1 MLKYIFLFELN
12 YRLKRPATYV
22 YFAIM
27 LLLGW
32 GLGSIMAGGLELSAA
47 NALTGGGKNFANS
60 PFNLHQYMISFGQ
73 LFGTF
78 VIAAFMGVPVY
89 RDFQYDA
96 HPLFFTK
103 PITKLDYL
111 GGRYLGSMVFALAAM
126 FMMGI
131 GFYISTLMPYVEPSK
146 IGPFHLMNYLNPYL
160 LSIIPY
166 TLFSGTIFFGSVALT
181 RNQLLIYLN
190 AVIILVL
197 FSFASN
203 LANELDNDLLASV
216 LDPSTGV
223 AFLKETEYWTVVEK
237 NSMLLP
243 LSLKTGLNLLLWMS
257 VTAGLGV
264 LTYIRFPFTQAF
276 DTGSKKPATSSTPS
290 PLPQSAAEETEVVES
305 MEAVELPP
313 VTQTFGLKRH
323 LTQLWMLIK
332 REFRGILTSPV
343 FIAIASIG
351 ILMMVVSAAFSGTVS
366 GQIFGTATLPVTY
379 QILNLLNS
387 NFHLFM
393 VAIIIFYSGEL
404 VWKERGV
411 SMNELYD
418 ALPVPTWLSFASK
431 LVALTGIVAFLM
443 VVIMFCGI
451 IIQAVQQYYRFEI
464 GLYLKT
470 LFGYR
475 LVDYVFIAVLSF
487 FIQTIINN
495 KYTAFF
501 VVVLVYMFNSVGLG
515 LLNIEHNMLQ
525 MYSDPG
531 LAYSDMN
538 GYGHFTWP
546 YFAFKLY
553 WGGFFLILGLLTNML
568 WQRGTET
575 HIRSRLSLLRQN
587 FKPGS
592 WATLAV
598 GIALFAGMGSYIFY
612 NTNVLNEYSNS
623 EDREKLQAD
632 FEKKYKKY
640 DGINQPKIT
649 SVKLNIDIF
658 PQKRA
663 FHATGTYI
671 LVNKSK
677 TPIDSIH
684 LNIDSDMIY
693 GKMEFSIPADSASF
707 DKEFGYRIYK
717 LREALMPGDSVSLD
731 FEQKMEILGFP
742 NSGSNTSLVYNGT
755 FFNHGYFP
763 SIGYNR
769 FFELSDSEIRKKHDL
784 PERARFPSIDDTVA
798 INYTLIAEDA
808 DWIDF
813 EATVSTDPDQIAIV
827 PGYLQKEWEDNG
839 RRYFHYKMD
848 SKMVKFFS
856 VVSARYEVKRD
867 KWQAPD
873 GREINLEIYYHKPH
887 TYNLDRMMDAMK
899 KSLAYYSDNF
909 GPYQHRQVR
918 ILEFPRYA
926 GFAQSFAN
934 TIPYSEAV
942 GFIADV
948 DEDDVDY
955 PFYITAHELGHQWW
969 AHQVIG
975 GAVQGFQFLS
985 ETMSQY
991 SAIMVMEKEFGAE
1004 NIQKYLKY
1012 EMDTYL
1018 RQRTSEREKELP
1030 ALLSE
1035 NQLYIHS
1042 NKGSVIM
1049 YALKD
1054 YIGEDSLNAAM
1065 KRYVSAVKF
1074 QNPPYT
1080 TTKEWKKYVEAVTPD
1095 SLKYLITDMF
1105 ETITLFD
1112 NQVKDATYTEENGKY
1127 KVSIAYEA
1135 KKLRDNGKGDE
1146 TEIPLN
1152 DYIDVGVFA
1161 REKVDGKYKDKAL
1174 YFEKLK
1180 ITSPVDTLVI
1190 IVDEKPSKVGLDPY
1204 NKLIDRK
1211 PDDNTRRLTVK
1222 KDN

>member
-1 MLKYIFLFELN
+1 MFKYIFLFELK
-12 YRLKRPATYV
+12 YRIKRPATYI

-32 GLGSIMAGGLELSAA
+32 GLGSLMAGGIDIATA
-47 NALTGGGKNFANS
+47 NGLTGGGKNFANS
-60 PFNLHQYMISFGQ
+60 PFNLHQYLISFGQ

-78 VIAAFMGVPVY
+78 VVAAFMGVPVY

-111 GGRYLGSMVFALAAM
+111 GGRYLGSMVFAIAAM

-131 GFYISTLMPYVEPSK
+131 GFYVSTLMPYVEPSK
-146 IGPFHLMNYLNPYL
+146 IGPFRFMSYFNPYL
-160 LSIIPY
+160 MSIIPY

-203 LANELDNDLLASV
+203 LANELDNDLLASII
-216 LDPSTGV
+216 DPSTGV
-223 AFLKETEYWTVVEK
+223 AFLKETEYWTVAEK
-237 NSMLLP
+237 NTLVLP
-243 LSLKTGLNLLLWMS
+243 LSAKTGLNLLLWMS
-257 VTAGLGV
+257 ITAALAV
-264 LTYIRFPFTQAF
+264 ITYIRFPFTQAF
-276 DTGSKKPATSSTPS
+276 DTGKKKATTPS
-290 PLPQSAAEETEVVES
+290 ALPPMVSEPEIIES
-305 MEAVELPP
+305 MQAIELPP
-313 VTQTFGLKRH
+313 VSQEFALNRY
-323 LTQLWMLIK
+323 LAQLWMLIK
-332 REFRGILTSPV
+332 REFKGILTSPI

-351 ILMMVVSAAFSGTVS
+351 VLMMITSAAFSGTIS
-366 GQIFGTATLPVTY
+366 GQLFGTATLPVTY

-404 VWKERGV
+404 IWKEREV
-411 SMNELYD
+411 SINELYD
-418 ALPVPTWLSFASK
+418 ALPVPNWLSFASK
-431 LVALTGIVAFLM
+431 LLSLLGIVALLLG
-443 VVIMFCGI
+443 VIMVSGI
-451 IIQAVQQYYRFEI
+451 IIQAVQQYFRFEI

-475 LVDYVFIAVLSF
+475 FIDYVYIAVLAF
-487 FIQTIINN
+487 FIQTLVNN
-495 KYTAFF
+495 KYAGFF
-501 VVVLVYMFNSVGLG
+501 VVVLVYMFNSLGLG
-515 LLNIEHNMLQ
+515 LLNVEHNMLQ

-531 LAYSDMN
+531 LQYSDMN

-553 WGGFFLILGLLTNML
+553 WGGFFIVLGLLTNLL
-568 WQRGTET
+568 WQRGTESNGKARI
-575 HIRSRLSLLRQN
+575 HLLRQN
-587 FKPGS
+587 FTGGS
-592 WATLAV
+592 WAVLIGGLV
-598 GIALFAGMGSYIFY
+598 LFIGMGSYIFY
-612 NTNVLNEYSNS
+612 NTNVLNEFTNS
-623 EDREKLQAD
+623 EQQEEESAD

-640 DGINQPKIT
+640 DGIPQPKIT
-649 SVKLNIDIF
+649 SVKLNVDIF
-658 PQKRA
+658 PKKRA
-663 FHATGTYI
+663 FSASGTYLLI
-671 LVNKSK
+671 NKSQVA
-677 TPIDSIH
+677 IDSVH
-684 LNIDSDMIY
+684 LNIDNNQ
-693 GKMEFSIPADSASF
+693 EFSKLEFSRASEAVMI
-707 DKEFGYRIYK
+707 DEDFGYRIYK
-717 LREALMPGDSVSLD
+717 LSQPLMPGDSIRLN
-731 FEQKMEILGFP
+731 FEQKYETRGFY
-742 NSGSNTSLVYNGT
+742 NSGSNTSFVYNGT

-763 SIGYNR
+763 SIGYDRN
-769 FFELSDSEIRKKHDL
+769 FELNDKEIREKHGL
-784 PERARFPSIDDTVA
+784 AERARFPSIDDTVA
-798 INYTLIAEDA
+798 QKFTLISHDA

-813 EATVSTDPDQIAIV
+813 EATVSTEPDQIAIV
-827 PGYLQKEWEDNG
+827 PGYLQKEWEENG

-848 SKMVKFFS
+848 SKMVKFYS
-856 VVSARYEVKRD
+856 IVSARYEVKRD
-867 KWQAPD
+867 VWQAPD

-887 TYNLDRMMDAMK
+887 DYNLDRMMVGMK
-899 KSLAYYSDNF
+899 KSLEYYTQNF

-948 DEDDVDY
+948 DEEDVDY
-955 PFYITAHELGHQWW
+955 PYYITAHELGHQWW

-991 SAIMVMEKEFGAE
+991 SALMVMEKEFGPE

-1018 RQRTSEREKELP
+1018 RQRTAERVEELP

-1035 NQLYIHS
+1035 NQLYIHY

-1065 KRYVSAVKF
+1065 KRYVAAVKF
-1074 QNPPYT
+1074 QEPPYT
-1080 TTKEWKKYVEAVTPD
+1080 TTRDWKRYVEAVTPD
-1095 SLKYLITDMF
+1095 SMKYVLTDMF

-1112 NQVKDATYTEENGKY
+1112 NQVKDASYTEENGRF
-1127 KVSIAYEA
+1127 KVSIAIEA
-1135 KKLRDNGKGDE
+1135 KKIRDNGKGDE
-1146 TEIPLN
+1146 TEIALN
-1152 DYIDVGVFA
+1152 DYIDVAVFA
-1161 REKVDGKYKDKAL
+1161 REKVEGDWKDKTL
-1174 YFEKLK
+1174 YFEKQK
-1180 ITSPVDTLVI
+1180 ISRSVDTLTVW
-1190 IVDEKPSKVGLDPY
+1190 VDEKPTKVGFDPY

-1211 PDDNTRRLTVK
+1211 PDDNTRRITVK

>member
-1 MLKYIFLFELN
+1 MFKYIFLFELK

-32 GLGSIMAGGLELSAA
+32 GLGSLMAGGLELSVA
-47 NALTGGGKNFANS
+47 NSLTGGGKNFANS
-60 PFNLHQYMISFGQ
+60 PYNLHQYMISFGQ

-78 VIAAFMGVPVY
+78 VIAAFMGVPIY
-89 RDFQYDA
+89 RDFEYDA

-111 GGRYLGSMVFALAAM
+111 GGRYAGSMVFAIAAM

-131 GFYISTLMPYVEPSK
+131 GFYISTLMPYVEASK
-146 IGPFHLMNYLNPYL
+146 IGPFRFMNYFNPYL
-160 LSIIPY
+160 MSIIPY

-203 LANELDNDLLASV
+203 LSNQLDNDLMASV

-237 NSMLLP
+237 NSLLLP
-243 LSLKTGLNLLLWMS
+243 LTAKTGLNLLLWMS

-264 LTYIRFPFTQAF
+264 ITYLKFPFTQAF
-276 DTGSKKPATSSTPS
+276 DTGKKKSATPS
-290 PLPQSAAEETEVVES
+290 PAPQIIATETEIIEPI
-305 MEAVELPP
+305 EAVELPP
-313 VTQTFGLKRH
+313 VTQEFGLNRY
-323 LTQLWMLIK
+323 LSQLWLLAK
-332 REFRGILTSPV
+332 REFRGILISPI

-351 ILMMVVSAAFSGTVS
+351 VLMMVVSAAFAGTVS
-366 GQIFGTATLPVTY
+366 GQVFGTATLPVTY

-404 VWKERGV
+404 IWKERGV

-418 ALPVPTWLSFASK
+418 ALPVPNWLSFISK
-431 LVALTGIVAFLM
+431 LLSMLGIVLLLLT
-443 VVIMFCGI
+443 VIMVAGV
-451 IIQAVQQYYRFEI
+451 IIQAVQQYFRFEI

-475 LVDYVFIAVLSF
+475 FIDYVYITVLAF
-487 FIQTIINN
+487 FIQTLVNN
-495 KYTAFF
+495 KYVGFF
-501 VVVLVYMFNSVGLG
+501 VVVLVYMFNSLGLG

-553 WGGFFLILGLLTNML
+553 WGGFFIVLGLLTNLL
-568 WQRGTET
+568 WQRGTESSMKAR
-575 HIRSRLSLLRQN
+575 INLLRQN
-587 FKPGS
+587 FTGGS
-592 WATLAV
+592 LATLAL
-598 GIALFAGMGSYIFY
+598 GLAIFIGMGSYIYY
-612 NTNVLNEYSNS
+612 NTNVLNEFTNS
-623 EDREKLQAD
+623 EEREKSLAD

-640 DGINQPKIT
+640 DGIPQPKIT
-649 SVKLNIDIF
+649 AIKLNIDLF
-658 PQKRA
+658 PKKRA
-663 FHATGTYI
+663 FNASGSYVLI
-671 LVNKSK
+671 NKTK
-677 TPIDSIH
+677 VAIDSLH
-684 LNIDSDMIY
+684 LNIDSDQEYSKLVFNRPFEEALID
-693 GKMEFSIPADSASF
+693 ED
-707 DKEFGYRIYK
+707 FGYRIYK
-717 LREALMPGDSVSLD
+717 LQNPLLPGDSLIMD
-731 FEQKMEILGFP
+731 FEQKYEINGFP

-769 FFELSDSEIRKKHDL
+769 NFELGDTEIREKYGL
-784 PERARFPSIDDTVA
+784 GERARFPSIDDTVA
-798 INYTLIAEDA
+798 INYTLIAQDA

-813 EATVSTDPDQIAIV
+813 EATVSTDPDQIAVV
-827 PGYLQKEWEDNG
+827 PGYLQKEWEENG

-848 SKMVKFFS
+848 SKMVNFYS
-856 VVSARYEVKRD
+856 IVSARYEVKRD
-867 KWQAPD
+867 VWQAPD

-887 TYNLDRMMDAMK
+887 DYNLDRMMDAMK
-899 KSLAYYSDNF
+899 KSLAYYTENF

-934 TIPYSEAV
+934 TIPYSEAI

-991 SAIMVMEKEFGAE
+991 SAIMVMEKEFGQE

-1012 EMDTYL
+1012 EMESYL
-1018 RQRTSEREKELP
+1018 RNRTSERKEELP

-1035 NQLYIHS
+1035 NQLYIHY

-1065 KRYVSAVKF
+1065 KRYVSKVKF

-1080 TTKEWKKYVEAVTPD
+1080 TTKEWKQYVEAVTPD
-1095 SLKYLITDMF
+1095 SLKYVLTDMF

-1112 NQVKDATYTEENGKY
+1112 NQVKDATYAEENGRY
-1127 KVSIAYEA
+1127 KVSIAIEA
-1135 KKLRDNGKGDE
+1135 KKIRDNGKGEE

-1161 REKVDGKYKDKAL
+1161 REKVDGKWEEKTL
-1174 YFEKLK
+1174 YFEKQK
-1180 ITSPVDTLVI
+1180 ITQSVDTLIVW
-1190 IVDEKPSKVGLDPY
+1190 VDEKPTKVGFDPY